1 MAILIFSLSVFMKP
15 CKISRMVTI
24 KEIARAI
31 TIIEVVPEPTQIIMI
46 GPKATF
52 GKLLRTTKNGSN
64 TFDKKFESH
73 KIIAIIKPNIVPPTK
88 PTKVS

>member
-1 MAILIFSLSVFMKP
+1 MKP

-64 TFDKKFESH
+64 TFDKNLDNH
-73 KIIAIIKPNIVPPTK
+73 KIIDTQIPRDVPNYKSCECFIQ
-88 PTKVS
+88 SNE